1 MVHRTGWNL
10 GDTLELCC
18 AHKEKLSQQGC
29 EWCVN
34 YTSLRHQ
41 QSTRGWQQ
49 SSSVVTSPGRSY
61 DTAETSKDPKDTKN
75 PHLPLT
81 TVQSLTSHIQIPSWK
96 ARQQKSEKLS
106 SLSNRDKNLPK
117 ENIFFIEL
125 NKICLVGL
133 KLTLSHKLSYL
144 GQRKMGEEALSWR
157 WTNYRG
163 KEPYFVVVVAHLRE
177 MGIILPFC
185 CNADIEHLV
194 SG

>member
-1 MVHRTGWNL
+1 MVC
-10 GDTLELCC
+10 ELYQPQTS
-18 AHKEKLSQQGC
+18 AKHPRMTAALISGHQPRKKLWHSRDQQG
-29 EWCVN
+29 
-34 YTSLRHQ
+34 SKGHQ
-41 QSTRGWQQ
+41 EPPP
-49 SSSVVTSPGRSY
+49 SS
-61 DTAETSKDPKDTKN
+61 
-75 PHLPLT
+75 T
-81 TVQSLTSHIQIPSWK
+81 TVQSLKSHIQIPSWK
-96 ARQQKSEKLS
+96 ATRDSRNLKSWVLYLTEIRIYLRK
-106 SLSNRDKNLPK
+106 
-117 ENIFFIEL
+117 IFFFIEL

-185 CNADIEHLV
+185 CKADIEHLV